1 MMISIVILSY
11 RNPAL
16 LRLCL
21 KSLAA
26 TLSRDF
32 DYEIVIV
39 DNATRPE
46 TRNVVC
52 DEFREIFRS
61 IRFVPIKENSG
72 YTRGVNE
79 GISVAQGEYILALNQ
94 DIVAPKGAVEKLL
107 AYFKNHPEIGLIGPE
122 LLNFNDTHQ
131 DSYFRFYTP
140 VTIFYRRIGYLPFA
154 QRILDTFLMRETDPS
169 KIQKPD
175 WVSGAAF
182 MTSREAIKKVG
193 LLDGKFFHY
202 FSDVDWARRFWEN
215 GYQVVYYPEAKLY
228 HYLGRSSKGKLL
240 ILDIFFNQTTR
251 WHIKDFWRYFRK
263 YGFLTRYSV
272 RNLPQPS
279 HATIY

>member
-1 MMISIVILSY
+1 MISVIILSY

-21 KSLAA
+21 KSLVAA
-26 TLSRDF
+26 LPKDF
-32 DYEIVIV
+32 NYEIVVV
-39 DNATRPE
+39 DNATRSE

-52 DEFREIFRS
+52 DEFKEAFRS
-61 IRFVPIKENSG
+61 IKFVPIKKNSG
-72 YTRGVNE
+72 YTRGINE
-79 GISVAQGEYILALNQ
+79 GISAAQGEYFLALNQ
-94 DIVAPKGAVEKLL
+94 DIVVLKGAVEKLL
-107 AYFKNHPEIGLIGPE
+107 LYFKDHLEIGLIGPE
-122 LLNFNDTHQ
+122 LLNFNGTHQ

-154 QRILDTFLMRETDPS
+154 RRILDPFLLRETDPS
-169 KIQKPD
+169 KVQKPD

-193 LLDGKFFHY
+193 LLDEKLFHY

-215 GYQVVYYPEAKLY
+215 GYQVVYYPEAKFY

-240 ILDIFFNQTTR
+240 IFDIFFNQTTR

-263 YGFLTRYSV
+263 YGFLTRHSA
-272 RNLPQPS
+272 RNISQPS
-279 HATIY
+279 HATTY